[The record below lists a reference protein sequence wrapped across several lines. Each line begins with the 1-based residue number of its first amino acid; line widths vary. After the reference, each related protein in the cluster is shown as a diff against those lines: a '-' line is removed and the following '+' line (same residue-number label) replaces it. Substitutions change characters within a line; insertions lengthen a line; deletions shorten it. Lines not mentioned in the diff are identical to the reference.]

1 MRAKVNPSSKHP
13 VDGVAPGAEG
23 DFIDNRASRALVAAE
38 ILLPLEELPPEP
50 PPKPAKAP
58 HVSAPDDVRR
68 MHEDFD
74 RSWRRREAEHRAERE
89 RDGARLAE
97 TEAARAKLEA
107 ENVALRAELDAIR
120 AAAAPKTKGKKDE
133 EPAGEKAKG

>member
-23 DFIDNRASRALVAAE
+23 DFIDNRATRALVAAE

-58 HVSAPDDVRR
+58 HVAAPDDLRR

-74 RSWRRREAEHRAERE
+74 RSWRAREAEHRAERE
-89 RDGARLAE
+89 RAGALLAE
-97 TEAARAKLEA
+97 TEAARARLDA
-107 ENVALRAELDAIR
+107 ENVALRAELDALR
-120 AAAAPKTKGKKDE
+120 APGPKAKVKKGE
-133 EPAGEKAKG
+133 EPPAEKAEG